1 VSSHPILMPDPA
13 DAGINAVNINQS
25 IEKSGEF

>member
-1 VSSHPILMPDPA
+1 MPDPA